1 MSLKELL
8 SQTGGKSA
16 SFGAIGD
23 TITGQVIAADVRQTK
38 NFQTGELETWDDG
51 NPRQQVVITL
61 STDLRD
67 AADPDD
73 DGTRSVYIKWW
84 GPQRAELLRAI
95 KAAGAEDVEPGGF
108 FTATYV
114 GDGEQK
120 QRGFNPPKLYRYEYE
135 APKSAIAQAVSSAQ
149 PGATQQQPAAPTP
162 PAATPAVSPEA
173 SMDKIA
179 TLIKASM
186 TDQQVAELLNVGIDA
201 VKAVRASMAT
211 A

>member
-8 SQTGGKSA
+8 AQTGGKSA

-23 TITGQVIAADVRQTK
+23 TITGTILAREVRQTR
-38 NFQTGELETWDDG
+38 NFQTGEPETWDDG
-51 NPRQQVVITL
+51 NPRQQVVVTL
-61 STDLRD
+61 ETDLRD
-67 AADPDD
+67 PSDPDD
-73 DGTRSVYIKWW
+73 DGARAVYIKWW
-84 GPQRAELLRAI
+84 GPQRAELVRAV
-95 KAAGAEDVEPGGF
+95 KAAGAEDLEPGGT
-108 FTATYV
+108 FTATYT

-120 QRGFNPPKLYRYEYE
+120 QRGFNPPKLYRYEYT
-135 APKSAIAQAVSSAQ
+135 APQSAVAQAVSAA
-149 PGATQQQPAAPTP
+149 PPQQAPTP
-162 PAATPAVSPEA
+162 AAAPDAPSPEV
-173 SMDKIA
+173 SMDKIT